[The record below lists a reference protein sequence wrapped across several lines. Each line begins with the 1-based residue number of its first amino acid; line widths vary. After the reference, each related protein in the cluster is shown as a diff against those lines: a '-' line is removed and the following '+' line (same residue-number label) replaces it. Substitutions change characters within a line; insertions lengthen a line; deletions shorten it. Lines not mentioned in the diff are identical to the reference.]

1 MGAPIGELAA
11 CRVCGLVQDT
21 GRPAS
26 GEAAVC
32 PRCGA
37 EVYRRK
43 KDSVRRTLAFSIG
56 ALFLY
61 IPANVF
67 PLVTVYYSGKTNSAT
82 LWSSVHALFQTGN
95 YGVGCLLFTTSIA
108 TPALKLLSLLFLCL
122 MSGSP
127 RWQKQRT
134 FLYGTI
140 ELVNPWNMLEMFMVS
155 LLVGIVKF
163 GEIALIVPGAGAL
176 CFGSLVA
183 LTILASE
190 SYDSRLIWD
199 VAPEP
204 APAGRAAEASA

>member
-1 MGAPIGELAA
+1 MPE
-11 CRVCGLVQDT
+11 
-21 GRPAS
+21 

-37 EVYRRK
+37 EVDRRK
-43 KDSVRRTLAFSIG
+43 KDSLRRTLACTIG

-61 IPANVF
+61 VPANVF
-67 PLVTVYYSGKTNSAT
+67 PLVTVYYSGKVNSAT
-82 LWSSVHALFQTGN
+82 LWSSVEALFQTGQ
-95 YGVGCLLFTTSIA
+95 YAVGALLFTTSIA
-108 TPALKLLSLLFLCL
+108 TPAIKLLSLLFLCL
-122 MSGSP
+122 MTGSP

-134 FLYGTI
+134 FLYETI

-163 GEIALIVPGAGAL
+163 GEVALIVPGLGAL

-190 SYDSRLIWD
+190 CYDTRLIWD
-199 VAPEP
+199 VDPGRVSAAAPE
-204 APAGRAAEASA
+204 AA